1 MIYTGYYARLNEY
14 IEQGLTPIAI
24 SGAVPN
30 FYDTDTHLWWK
41 FLAPSYD
48 IFSKWKSGELND
60 FGYVSRYIPERLDI
74 LDKQDLKQ
82 KLLSVENPI
91 LLCYEKEGFCHRH
104 VLADW
109 IEMNL
114 GLIVEEYKGF

>member
-14 IEQGLTPIAI
+14 IEKGLTPVAI
-24 SGAVPN
+24 SGKAPEW
-30 FYDTDTHLWWK
+30 YEGLHWK
-41 FLAPSYD
+41 FFAPSWD
-48 IFSKWKSGELND
+48 IFSKWKEGQINE
-60 FGYVSRYIPERLDI
+60 FGYVARYIPERLNV
-74 LDKQDLKQ
+74 LDKNEIKE
-82 KLLSVENPI
+82 LLNSIENPI

-114 GLIVEEYKGF
+114 GMRVEEYV